1 LTGSQQNRDA
11 RGVGAAQEPG
21 ALSELRS
28 VCTVAAKD
36 LRLEFRSG
44 GRLAAMAAFVVL
56 AGFLF
61 GVSLDRS
68 VVPGRA
74 SIAALLWLVALFVAT
89 GGAGQA
95 FAADDRDGAFRH
107 VLLAPVSRH
116 AVFLGK
122 TIANLVLLWLVTI
135 LAFAS
140 LTAFLGVRSPGPL
153 LWHAAVLLPGTIG
166 LAAAGTFFGR
176 MATQSTLGEAL
187 LPVLIFPLLVPV
199 VFFGAT
205 ATARVFLER
214 PWPEISGP
222 VRLLWTFAAGSV
234 AVGATLFRHLAD
246 D

>member
-1 LTGSQQNRDA
+1 MTGAEETRDA
-11 RGVGAAQEPG
+11 RDAGGAHKIG
-21 ALSELRS
+21 ALAELRAAGL
-28 VCTVAAKD
+28 VAAKD

-56 AGFLF
+56 AAFLF

-68 VVPGRA
+68 IVPGRA
-74 SIAALLWLVALFVAT
+74 AIAALLWLVALFVAT
-89 GGAGQA
+89 AGAGQA

-122 TIANLVLLWLVTI
+122 TITNLVLLWLVTI
-135 LAFAS
+135 LAFAA

-153 LWHAAVLLPGTIG
+153 LWHVAVLLPGTIG
-166 LAAAGTFFGR
+166 LAAAATFFGR

-222 VRLLWTFAAGSV
+222 VRLLWTFAVGSV
-234 AVGATLFRHLAD
+234 AVGAALFRHLAD